1 MRKIELKIGGKELA
15 KVIYFY
21 GFSELNENKIVCPF
35 HADVNPS
42 MQIDYE
48 EGKWFCYG
56 CGLAGD
62 ALTFV
67 MNVEK
72 DLDDLEA
79 CIKFIK
85 ILKSKKSREIK
96 HRDIIKRNRMENE
109 DALNIAHDFYYGLR
123 TVNWIKDEVPVKEY
137 MRQRGFSPRTLN
149 KACAKYTYK
158 DNYPIIFPMLDNG
171 KFKGWVCRTNVKAI
185 EQKRKYLYNEGFSR
199 ATTLVGNYE
208 GNKPVVVVE
217 GYMDWLKMRQ
227 FGLNR
232 VVAILG
238 WKMTDEQ
245 VRKLKDQGITTIISA
260 LDTDECGCKGT
271 KYLKRFFKVVRF
283 QFPPNV
289 KDPGDLSQQAFNK
302 AYKNTIRLWRKQK

>member
-35 HADVNPS
+35 HDDINPS
-42 MQIDYE
+42 MQVDFE
-48 EGKWFCYG
+48 EGKWYCYG

-72 DLDDLEA
+72 GLDDLHA
-79 CIKFIK
+79 CMKFIK

-96 HRDIIKRNRMENE
+96 SRHIATKTRVENAH
-109 DALNIAHDFYYGLR
+109 ALDMAHDYFYGLK
-123 TVNWIKDEVPVKEY
+123 TVDWVTEDLEIKSY
-137 MRQRGFSPRTLN
+137 MKDRGFKAITLN
-149 KACAKYTYK
+149 KAKAKYTYK
-158 DNYPIIFPMLDNG
+158 SNYPIIFPMLDNG
-171 KFKGWVCRTNVKAI
+171 VFKGWVCRTNVKAI
-185 EQKRKYLYNEGFSR
+185 EKKRKYLYNEGFSR
-199 ATTLVGNYE
+199 ATTLVGDYK
-208 GNKPVVVVE
+208 GPKPVVVVE

-227 FGLNR
+227 FGLTR

-238 WKMTDEQ
+238 WKMTDNQ
-245 VRKLKDQGITTIISA
+245 VAKLKEQGITTVISA

-271 KYLKRFFKVVRF
+271 RYLERFFKVIRF
-283 QFPPNV
+283 QYPQGI
-289 KDPGDLSQQAFNK
+289 KDAGDLSQQAFNK
-302 AYKNTIRLWRKQK
+302 AYNKTIRLWRKNK